1 MKKKGSKLVQA
12 EKNGIARENRENE
25 RHYGKFFS
33 KKAYADVS
41 GYGVCSYG
49 ACNDACSDGD

>member
-1 MKKKGSKLVQA
+1 MKKRGMKLVQA
-12 EKNGIARENRENE
+12 EKRGIAREERENK

-33 KKAYADVS
+33 ENEFADVS

-49 ACNDACSDGD
+49 ACNDACTDGD